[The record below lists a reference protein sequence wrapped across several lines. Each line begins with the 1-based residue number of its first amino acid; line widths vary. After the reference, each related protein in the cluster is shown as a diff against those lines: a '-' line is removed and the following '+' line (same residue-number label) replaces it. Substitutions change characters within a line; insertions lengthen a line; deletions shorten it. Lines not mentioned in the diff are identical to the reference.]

1 VASRPACTW
10 PRRPGRGPGTGLLG
24 DFIDPGQAG
33 LIVVGESK
41 VKDAV
46 QKAVTK
52 AVKENAED
60 LDVDP
65 KEIDKTLQQAIG
77 EM

>member
-1 VASRPACTW
+1 
-10 PRRPGRGPGTGLLG
+10 
-24 DFIDPGQAG
+24 
-33 LIVVGESK
+33 
-41 VKDAV
+41 
-46 QKAVTK
+46 VTK
-52 AVKENAED
+52 DVKETAEE

>member
-1 VASRPACTW
+1 
-10 PRRPGRGPGTGLLG
+10 
-24 DFIDPGQAG
+24 
-33 LIVVGESK
+33 
-41 VKDAV
+41 
-46 QKAVTK
+46 VTK
-52 AVKENAED
+52 AVKETTED